1 MNPAL
6 IMVVLHIK
14 HMRMMN
20 CAIVPNVIVYSYI
33 TKYNGRATYQIY
45 EDYTL
50 CYRHKCKR
58 LLVHE
63 DDKQ

>member
-20 CAIVPNVIVYSYI
+20 CAIVPNVIAYLYI
-33 TKYNGRATYQIY
+33 TKYNECTNTWNKSPQITY
-45 EDYTL
+45 
-50 CYRHKCKR
+50 RW
-58 LLVHE
+58 
-63 DDKQ
+63 